1 MDESIKILCVDDEK
15 NVLRALQR
23 VFLDDDY
30 EFFTAVSGPEGLD
43 ILDREPGIRVVI
55 SDYRMPEMNGVDFL
69 REVHIRYPETVRIVL
84 SGYADTAAVVDAI
97 NEGQIYKFIPKPWND
112 DELRVTIN
120 NALEMYSLHARNR
133 QLMEELRNSNE
144 ELRIMNDN
152 LENLVSQRTAELT
165 FRNRVLASAQN
176 ILHSLPQAV
185 IGIDRADQVVYC
197 NEKAYQFLS
206 TFSRDLVGNDRQ
218 SALPAEINRFIDRFD
233 PHTNQGS
240 CSRFQVLAKDV
251 VARAVQM
258 HFDKQQGVI
267 VTLGW
272 GGECG

>member
-1 MDESIKILCVDDEK
+1 MDETIKILCVDDEK
-15 NVLRALQR
+15 NVLRSLQR

-30 EFFTAVSGPEGLD
+30 EFFTAESGLEGLD
-43 ILDREPGIRVVI
+43 ILEKEPGIRVVI

-69 REVHIRYPETVRIVL
+69 REVHCRYPETVRIVL

-112 DELRVTIN
+112 DELRVNIS
-120 NALEMYSLHARNR
+120 NALEMYSLHARNQ

-185 IGIDRADQVVYC
+185 IGIDRAEQVVYC
-197 NEKAYQFLS
+197 NEKAYQFLGV
-206 TFSRDLVGNDRQ
+206 FSRDLIGNDRQ
-218 SALPAEINRFIDRFD
+218 MALPPEINRFIDRFD
-233 PHTNQGS
+233 PQTNQGS
-240 CSRFQVLAKDV
+240 CRRFQVLDKEV

-272 GGECG
+272 GGECV

>member
-1 MDESIKILCVDDEK
+1 MDDTIKLLCVDDEK

-23 VFLDDDY
+23 VFLDEDY
-30 EFFTAVSGPEGLD
+30 EFFTAVSGLEGLD
-43 ILDREPGIRVVI
+43 ILDKEPGIQVVI

-120 NALEMYSLHARNR
+120 NALEIYSLHARNR

-206 TFSRDLVGNDRQ
+206 AFNRDLVGNNRQ
-218 SALPAEINRFIDRFD
+218 SALPAEINLFIDRFD

-240 CSRFQVLAKDV
+240 CSRFQVLEKDV
-251 VARAVQM
+251 IARAVQM

-267 VTLGW
+267 LTLGW